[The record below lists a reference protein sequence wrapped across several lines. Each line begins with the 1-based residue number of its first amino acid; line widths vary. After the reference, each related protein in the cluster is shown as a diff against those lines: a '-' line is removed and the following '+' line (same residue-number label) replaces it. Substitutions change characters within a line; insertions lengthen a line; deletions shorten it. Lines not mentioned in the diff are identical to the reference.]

1 MNFFKKALIATA
13 VAGTFGTVQAADVT
27 NAVTKSSIQGLE
39 VATAVDDASV
49 RVIVREKME
58 VGDVITLVFGKD
70 MFSTLPLTV
79 ALDQGQVAATT
90 TIAIDYGTGTY
101 EMSGTV
107 STTAGVTTAVLTVLV
122 GDPLIQDSSFEV
134 KLTGADLD
142 KAKASSANVTYSA
155 VSGLTGDAKD
165 TTGTNFG
172 NFIVTADQY
181 AASVKAQLDGVI
193 ERTSQTTFIRNGETA
208 TGTDGLTIT
217 LTDDQTLNSAA
228 ATGVATVT
236 VFGDFGNGTAEITL
250 PTAITGVTFADV
262 GVAADKKSYSF
273 TLTATAGLAGEYVLL
288 LDNALAGSDKIKAS
302 DFTATV
308 VFDADGAG
316 TAATKF
322 TAVDKGDAGEWKI
335 DAAIINVPYLVVG
348 KEGTS
353 SSVHFSNLGPKAD
366 VIVEAVSVIDADGKA
381 VTYDAVDL
389 GFDLESNSVTKVS
402 QLDLIDVLGIP
413 AGTQKLSVTF
423 NIDGKAEDV
432 SAYAFTTSETGRAEI
447 SNSQQKD

>member
-1 MNFFKKALIATA
+1 
-13 VAGTFGTVQAADVT
+13 
-27 NAVTKSSIQGLE
+27 
-39 VATAVDDASV
+39 
-49 RVIVREKME
+49 
-58 VGDVITLVFGKD
+58 
-70 MFSTLPLTV
+70 
-79 ALDQGQVAATT
+79 
-90 TIAIDYGTGTY
+90 
-101 EMSGTV
+101 MSGTV